1 MAEAQ
6 IVTAAVH
13 LQELLE
19 DDVLPINEGDDEEE
33 ALAALVLETER
44 TPVRRRIKGYFE
56 NVVSAETTHR
66 FQPSQN
72 SSKLKTVFYQYII
85 YIIYIMYIIY
95 IIYIMYIIYFYI

>member
-6 IVTAAVH
+6 IIAAAVH

-19 DDVLPINEGDDEEE
+19 DDVLPINEVEDDED

-44 TPVRRRIKGYFE
+44 TPVTRRIKGYFE
-56 NVVSAETTHR
+56 NVVSAETNHR

-72 SSKLKTVFYQYII
+72 SSNFLPIFYI
-85 YIIYIMYIIY
+85 YIYVSMQQ
-95 IIYIMYIIYFYI
+95 